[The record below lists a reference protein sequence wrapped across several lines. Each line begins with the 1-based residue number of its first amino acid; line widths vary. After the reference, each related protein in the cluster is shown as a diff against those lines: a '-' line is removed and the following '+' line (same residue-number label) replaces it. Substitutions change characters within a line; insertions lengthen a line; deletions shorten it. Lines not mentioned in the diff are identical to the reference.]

1 MESFRQ
7 QLHSILNGQ
16 PLLLLRAAYQH
27 NFDSSLFGGGHF
39 LLKAACAACFFGNHP
54 GCAGAAEHGQI
65 QLFGEGTLHTDQVR
79 AGEACLGTLDND
91 LRSRQD
97 AGVDAVPVVRQSSK
111 FG

>member
-7 QLHSILNGQ
+7 QLHAFLNGQ

-39 LLKAACAACFFGNHP
+39 FLKAACAACFLGNHP
-54 GCAGAAEHGQI
+54 GCADAAKHGQI
-65 QLFGEGTLHTDQVR
+65 QFFGERALHTDKM
-79 AGEACLGTLDND
+79 GACETCFGTLGHDF
-91 LRSRQD
+91 RGRQD
-97 AGVDAVPVVRQSSK
+97 TGVYTVLVVWQSSK